1 MLKIQ
6 KIKVLI
12 IDNNPAFLNVFAK
25 LLEIKGFDVTAETLL
40 KTGLKHL
47 EKKSFPVV
55 FVDAPLDNYTENQ
68 ILTSLA
74 KKHVFKNSNVF
85 LFSSVELDEIVLNQW
100 KKEGLYSYLKK
111 PVDRSTIMEALSEVR
126 SKIHD
131 DSHIS
136 GEIQDEEATPEQVAK
151 LNQLQKQIREL
162 ESLATSKLNEE
173 PESAEESAEDEE
185 ATPEQVAKLNQLQ
198 KQIRE
203 LESLATS
210 KLNEEPEAV
219 PREEPEAVPREEPEA
234 VPREEP
240 EAVPREEPEAVPR
253 EEPEAVP
260 REEPEA
266 VPREEPEAVPREE
279 PEAVPRE
286 EPEAVPR
293 EEPEAVPREE
303 PEAVPRE
310 EPEAVP
316 REEPEAVPRE
326 EPEAVPR
333 EEPEAVPREEPEA
346 VPREEPEAVPREEP
360 EAVPREEPEAVPR
373 EEPEAV
379 PREEPEAVPREE
391 PEAVPR
397 EEPEAVPREE
407 PEAVPREEPEAV
419 PREEPEAVPREEPEA
434 VPREEPEAVPRE
446 EPEAVPREEPEAV
459 PREEPEAAE
468 DEEATPE
475 QVAKLNQLQKQIR
488 ELENILQNNAI
499 TVDSQIEEHVHVKSE
514 LGSDNLAFKNIIDD
528 LKSLQSQF
536 ESESTHLSEIKP
548 SAKIT
553 IEQEKLA
560 KNKLKES
567 LDDLSRLKNEI
578 TSFRKPEDSDV
589 KSDDDLLTNEK
600 KPKVSKKS
608 SRIGTKKPKVSKK
621 SSRIGTKKSHK
632 TRKR

>member
-279 PEAVPRE
+279 PEA
-286 EPEAVPR
+286 
-293 EEPEAVPREE
+293 
-303 PEAVPRE
+303 
-310 EPEAVP
+310 
-316 REEPEAVPRE
+316 
-326 EPEAVPR
+326 
-333 EEPEAVPREEPEA
+333 
-346 VPREEPEAVPREEP
+346 
-360 EAVPREEPEAVPR
+360 
-373 EEPEAV
+373 
-379 PREEPEAVPREE
+379 
-391 PEAVPR
+391 
-397 EEPEAVPREE
+397 
-407 PEAVPREEPEAV
+407 
-419 PREEPEAVPREEPEA
+419 
-434 VPREEPEAVPRE
+434 
-446 EPEAVPREEPEAV
+446 
-459 PREEPEAAE
+459 AE